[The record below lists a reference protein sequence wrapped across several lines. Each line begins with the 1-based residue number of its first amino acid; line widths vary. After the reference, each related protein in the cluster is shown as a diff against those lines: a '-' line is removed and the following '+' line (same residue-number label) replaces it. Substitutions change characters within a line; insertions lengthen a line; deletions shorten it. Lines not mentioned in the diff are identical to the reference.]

1 MCDIILVSKNP
12 SVFLNLDTRR
22 AKQCDKGEDTGC
34 TVKRYHRAVCDG
46 SMVVSEDHDLGRAAA
61 ENLSNLTT
69 MLLRKA
75 HARGDWEE
83 TRVRLIV

>member
-1 MCDIILVSKNP
+1 M
-12 SVFLNLDTRR
+12 FLNLDIRH

-34 TVKRYHRAVCDG
+34 TVKRYHRAVCNG
-46 SMVVSEDHDLGRAAA
+46 SMAVSADDDLGRAAA

-69 MLLRKA
+69 MLLRNA